1 MFEHLFWKVFMFN
14 PMLCQSVARSGI
26 CWQGLLVG
34 FGKVLQT
41 MARCGKVW
49 QGVARSGKVWNDVA
63 KCG

>member
-41 MARCGKVW
+41 MARCGKVRQGMARCCKEW
-49 QGVARSGKVWNDVA
+49 QGVE
-63 KCG
+63 